1 VDVARPDEGTAP
13 SKHLAQHSPDGPDGT
28 PPEAAEAALRRLR
41 NENFHLRVALRHR
54 AVIEQA
60 KGLLAARGEID
71 VDQAFTQLLRAARD
85 TNRKLVDVAA
95 SYVAEVAAPPQTPG
109 EAQPP
114 LEEPDQ
120 GRPEEALTQLLVD
133 DPSRRVPDELVAQL
147 REHAARRH
155 GPNPTP
161 GAAAL
166 RLALAGIADAATPRE
181 LLASVGADCVWP
193 KAPSQGTL
201 WALQADG
208 ALELVASLG
217 FARDDLSIWRRV
229 PPVLRLPILAAA
241 QGRTLF
247 LDDAE
252 QSLREFPDLAAAP
265 SVSRRLA
272 ALPVSAAG
280 HRFAV
285 LHFGWDEPVAFTEDD
300 RRSLRLLADG
310 VADTLLPMLT
320 PATFTDTVV
329 QAGLLMEA
337 FSEPAVLVRPA
348 VAGDG
353 APWVDVVVVEA
364 NRAAVAELTRLG
376 GVPADPVGAT
386 LLEIAPWD
394 GSAAVVEAVRAG
406 LEAGPATTV
415 ALADAEVRVS
425 RWQDG
430 AVLTW
435 RREEPAVPA
444 PPLVE
449 TAHAPAEAAEALLGT
464 GALLVDL
471 ATGTATPSAGAQRLL
486 RLDRAG
492 PAPLSEVLSA
502 FSATARQRLTE
513 VLDRVRETGTA
524 TTLRLAL
531 PDGTA
536 VRVWVDRRE
545 RDGSPLMVLALARQR
560 A

>member
-13 SKHLAQHSPDGPDGT
+13 SQHVAQQSPDGPHGT

-71 VDQAFTQLLRAARD
+71 VDQAFSQLLRAARD

-95 SYVAEVAAPPQTPG
+95 SYVAEVAAPPQAPG
-109 EAQPP
+109 QAQPP
-114 LEEPDQ
+114 LEEPGAGQ
-120 GRPEEALTQLLVD
+120 PEEALTQLLVD

-166 RLALAGIADAATPRE
+166 RLALAGIADATTTRE

-252 QSLREFPDLAAAP
+252 QSMREFPDLAAAP
-265 SVSRRLA
+265 SVSRRMA
-272 ALPVSAAG
+272 ALPVSTAG

-310 VADTLLPMLT
+310 VADALLPMLT
-320 PATFTDTVV
+320 PATFTDTMV

-364 NRAAVAELTRLG
+364 NHAAVAELTRLS

-394 GSAAVVEAVRAG
+394 GSAAVVEAVRAS
-406 LEAGPATTV
+406 LQAGTATTV

-435 RREEPAVPA
+435 RREEPGVQA
-444 PPLVE
+444 PPAE
-449 TAHAPAEAAEALLGT
+449 AGQAPAEAAEALLGT

-486 RLDRAG
+486 RLDRSG
-492 PAPLSEVLSA
+492 SAPLPEALSA

-513 VLDRVRETGTA
+513 VIGRVRETGTA

-531 PDGTA
+531 LDGTA

-545 RDGSPLMVLALARQR
+545 RDGSPLLVLALARQR